1 MVLWCGC
8 RMGEVGGGKVKI
20 DTILWTIYRS
30 NRLSDSNRKRYKFFF
45 WKIVVC
51 HIMPQG
57 QGTYFSILIWAHT
70 GKRSA
75 VISVVLSIFGA
86 YYIRLSTWEI
96 KSSDFCFEK
105 EEILL
110 IYAKYFMVEKYFF
123 TLIMHFSFRYTQLD
137 YKRLVYFFYEASN
150 NAEAQKII

>member
-1 MVLWCGC
+1 MVLRCGC

-20 DTILWTIYRS
+20 DTIIWWTIYRS
-30 NRLSDSNRKRYKFFF
+30 NRQYDSNRKRYKITNFFLENH
-45 WKIVVC
+45 VV
-51 HIMPQG
+51 PQG
-57 QGTYFSILIWAHT
+57 QRIYFSILIWAHT

-75 VISVVLSIFGA
+75 VISIVLSMFVA
-86 YYIRLSTWEI
+86 YYIRLSTWEF

-123 TLIMHFSFRYTQLD
+123 TLIWHFSFRYTQLD
-137 YKRLVYFFYEASN
+137 YQRLVWFFLRS
-150 NAEAQKII
+150 QQ